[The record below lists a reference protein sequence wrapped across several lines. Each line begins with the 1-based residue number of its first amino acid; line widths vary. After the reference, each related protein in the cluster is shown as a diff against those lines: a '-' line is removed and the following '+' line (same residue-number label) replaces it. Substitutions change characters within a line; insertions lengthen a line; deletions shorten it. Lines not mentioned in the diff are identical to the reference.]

1 MNNTERAVR
10 REQFIQENILKW
22 NDEGMILRER
32 RLKHGYSLA
41 DIEKLLG
48 TSASRIRSLEV
59 GEPVSM
65 AGHLKKSLDLLYDH
79 IELHNALFL
88 IKKSHPGR
96 ELLKN
101 E

>member
-1 MNNTERAVR
+1 MNKEREAR
-10 REQFIQENILKW
+10 REQFLIENYVRW
-22 NDEGMILRER
+22 NEEGMKLRER
-32 RLKHGYSLA
+32 RFKHGYSLA
-41 DIEKLLG
+41 DVEKLLG
-48 TSASRIRSLEV
+48 TSASRIRSFEV

-65 AGHLKKSLDLLYDH
+65 AGHLKKSLELLYDH